1 MVIKVLRQLCGLLLC
16 VSLLSGSAVASE
28 MLGSSRQF
36 RKHNPDWRKYEFT
49 RDYLTSLGYLK
60 KNYDRQDQI
69 ELSGSEVDILN
80 RIARMRDELI
90 QENVNLR
97 VARNYLK
104 RYKNQARNGLM
115 LKVSDMFTVVCN
127 ELIDLN
133 SEQRIL
139 LEEMHAMQRKGDLI
153 EVSAVAFEKRQV
165 QINLSR
171 RDALKKLLRSSI
183 LVTKILVSPAE
194 NYYGEFDRLGITQE
208 QRYKLLD
215 KIRHFD
221 EAAYQGD
228 LRSGQS
234 FLEGSVVTIR
244 EILEDYNFESLDG

>member
-1 MVIKVLRQLCGLLLC
+1 MALRHWQRIGIMVLGIAVL
-16 VSLLSGSAVASE
+16 GSSASAE
-28 MLGSSRQF
+28 MLGNNRKFRQN
-36 RKHNPDWRKYEFT
+36 NPDWKKYEFT

-60 KNYDRQDQI
+60 KNYDREDGI
-69 ELSGSEVDILN
+69 DLSGSEPSILN
-80 RIARMRDELI
+80 RIAQMRDELI

-115 LKVSDMFTVVCN
+115 LKVTDLFTDVCDD
-127 ELIDLN
+127 LIELN
-133 SEQRIL
+133 SQQRTM
-139 LEEMHAMQRKGDLI
+139 LEEMHAMQRRGAMDDTAAAL
-153 EVSAVAFEKRQV
+153 FEQRQAK
-165 QINLSR
+165 ISR
-171 RDALKKLLRSSI
+171 ERREALKELLRASI
-183 LVTKILVSPAE
+183 LVTKILVSPDE

-215 KIRHFD
+215 KIRRFN
-221 EAAYQGD
+221 EASYQGE

-244 EILEDYNFESLDG
+244 EILEDYNYETLDG